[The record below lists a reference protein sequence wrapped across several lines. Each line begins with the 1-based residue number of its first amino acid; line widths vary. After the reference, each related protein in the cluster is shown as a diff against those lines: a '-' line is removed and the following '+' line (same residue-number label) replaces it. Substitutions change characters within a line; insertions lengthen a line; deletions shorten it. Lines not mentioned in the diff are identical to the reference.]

1 MCQVTKLLRQMLQ
14 GQGSRKTV
22 NVAAASV
29 YTFTPFFVAESESA
43 VNQRH
48 HSMALFP
55 SVRFALTMQPF
66 HGTERK
72 NKDLPFEP

>member
-1 MCQVTKLLRQMLQ
+1 VSGDQAPA
-14 GQGSRKTV
+14 S
-22 NVAAASV
+22 VAPRTWFKETLNAASI
-29 YTFTPFFVAESESA
+29 YTFTPVFVAESESA
-43 VNQRH
+43 VNQKH

-55 SVRFALTMQPF
+55 SVRFALTMQLF